1 MSHDIKNNMLTCPD
15 VLRVVFEKCDATSFT
30 GVMFTNKLNYHVCDD
45 ILRERSEALV
55 AAENGDADRLR
66 TLFLQNNNASLTS
79 SIRHPDHIRALIRIA
94 SRRGHASVVD
104 VICDYAPITHNE
116 VHEAA
121 FGGNVSIVMK
131 LIRRLLSSNV
141 SCNGEVYALDGA
153 IKTGN
158 VELVKAICDNYGNR
172 ISRVVAS
179 SGTFEAF
186 RRGNLDVVKILLDR
200 FLLNDMAYRTPE
212 LIRYAVQ
219 VSAVMVEE
227 MFRRVNPNMLT
238 INKTLLIATE
248 YNKLDTVHMLV
259 ERHGGVVDERALWSA
274 CIRGNLPMI
283 KAMCAHW
290 GADMSWVKQS
300 DLQKNHAVRDR
311 PAGGCR
317 RLRYVYAVCERV
329 ERNQVANVHGER
341 TVRQT
346 KP

>member
-79 SIRHPDHIRALIRIA
+79 SIRHPDHIRALIRTA

-158 VELVKAICDNYGNR
+158 VELVKAICDNDGNR

-186 RRGNLDVVKILLDR
+186 RRGKSGCR
-200 FLLNDMAYRTPE
+200 E
-212 LIRYAVQ
+212 
-219 VSAVMVEE
+219 
-227 MFRRVNPNMLT
+227 
-238 INKTLLIATE
+238 
-248 YNKLDTVHMLV
+248 DTARSFSV
-259 ERHGGVVDERALWSA
+259 ERHGIPYTGTNSLRSTGIGRHGRRDVPA
-274 CIRGNLPMI
+274 CESEY
-283 KAMCAHW
+283 
-290 GADMSWVKQS
+290 ADDQ
-300 DLQKNHAVRDR
+300 
-311 PAGGCR
+311 
-317 RLRYVYAVCERV
+317 
-329 ERNQVANVHGER
+329 
-341 TVRQT
+341 
-346 KP
+346 